1 MMATRRVPDEM
12 ETGELAV
19 HIVSDKGDRDHVL
32 LLARHPAGVRV
43 REWHSGNWSTGPEE
57 SVVTASALLARLDG
71 VVRRRQRIEPDI
83 HVVRSWLT
91 ETPR

>member
-1 MMATRRVPDEM
+1 MTTRRVPDEM

-19 HIVSDKGDRDHVL
+19 HIVSDKGDQDHVL

-43 REWHSGNWSTGPEE
+43 REWHSGNWSTGPAE
-57 SVVTASALLARLDG
+57 SVVSASALLARLEG
-71 VVRRRQRIEPDI
+71 VVRGRQRIEPDI

-91 ETPR
+91 ATPR

>member
-1 MMATRRVPDEM
+1 M

-19 HIVSDKGDRDHVL
+19 HIVSAHGANDHVL

-57 SVVTASALLARLDG
+57 SVVSASALLARLDE
-71 VVRRRQRIEPDI
+71 VVRSRQRLEPDVR
-83 HVVRSWLT
+83 VVRSWLT
-91 ETPR
+91 STPR